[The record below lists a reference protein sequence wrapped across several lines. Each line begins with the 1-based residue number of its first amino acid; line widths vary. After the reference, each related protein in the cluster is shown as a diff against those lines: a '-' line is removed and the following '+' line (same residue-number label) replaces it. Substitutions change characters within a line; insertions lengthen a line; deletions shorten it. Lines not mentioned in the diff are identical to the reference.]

1 MNPFFTVL
9 SGFYILA
16 IFFLAD
22 SSVAEQMSVFNPL
35 SLLHIPLYGTL
46 SLLLVLALGN
56 GQTYRPKLR
65 YVIAAFAASS
75 VAILDEFHQAF
86 LPTREASITDVFLDL
101 GGIFL
106 GLFIFQRLIS
116 WRWPSY
122 FMKHGK
128 G

>member
-9 SGFYILA
+9 SGSYILA

-22 SSVAEQMSVFNPL
+22 SSVAEQIRVFNPL

-46 SLLLVLALGN
+46 SLLLVLALGS

-65 YVIAAFAASS
+65 YIIAALAASS

-116 WRWPSY
+116 WRWASY

>member
-1 MNPFFTVL
+1 VNPFFTVL
-9 SGFYILA
+9 SGAYILA

-22 SSVAEQMSVFNPL
+22 SSVADQISVFNPL

-46 SLLLVLALGN
+46 SLLLALALGN

-65 YVIAAFAASS
+65 YFIAALAASS

-86 LPTREASITDVFLDL
+86 LPTREASITDVFLDF

-106 GLFIFQRLIS
+106 GLFIFQRLLS
-116 WRWPSY
+116 WRWTSY
-122 FMKHGK
+122 FIKHGK